1 MLLWIGNSLTPER
14 FYTAKAT
21 SLETSSLSSVSFVH
35 KPGLRA
41 DGRLRSLDEKESSV
55 EVVREYGQG
64 DSIGE
69 LDVITAAPRP
79 DTLHAIRD
87 SELVRIPGALFD
99 AISIKH
105 PVTTIQFLRLIA
117 SLVRKAVNE
126 KAPPPATTVAG
137 GSNISRSNL
146 NLSKSTR
153 ISGALIV

>member
-1 MLLWIGNSLTPER
+1 MQSSI
-14 FYTAKAT
+14 AKAT
-21 SLETSSLSSVSFVH
+21 SRGTSTLSSVCLYAAKRSALSVT
-35 KPGLRA
+35 

-69 LDVITAAPRP
+69 LDVITADPRP

-117 SLVRKAVNE
+117 SRVRKAVNE
-126 KAPPPATTVAG
+126 KPPLPTSTVVG

-146 NLSKSTR
+146 NLSE
-153 ISGALIV
+153 